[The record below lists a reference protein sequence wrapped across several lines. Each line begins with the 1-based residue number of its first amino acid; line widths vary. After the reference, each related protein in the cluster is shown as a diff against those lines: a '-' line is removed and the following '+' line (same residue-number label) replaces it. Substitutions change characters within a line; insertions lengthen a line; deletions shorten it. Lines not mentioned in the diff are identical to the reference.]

1 MQCEWVDRFRTT
13 TLLHGRN
20 MPCCP
25 ITTVDTADDRFVDN
39 RVFRGWHPCCLMQGV
54 VTSRLCLVPFLLFAL
69 AGGCVANRAD
79 SSNYTRRS
87 PVTTPLKSSANNSE
101 TSMRFDRER
110 KYRSVA
116 ALAFAVPITRYNPPL
131 DLSREGRGSGAFV
144 GYEQSTVQYLW
155 VRTDDRQSSGPGWW
169 GHRGGYGGGSW
180 QGDRFDRRAISVEE
194 KIRVR

>member
-1 MQCEWVDRFRTT
+1 
-13 TLLHGRN
+13 
-20 MPCCP
+20 
-25 ITTVDTADDRFVDN
+25 
-39 RVFRGWHPCCLMQGV
+39 MQGV
-54 VTSRLCLVPFLLFAL
+54 VTSRLCSILFLMTAV

-87 PVTTPLKSSANNSE
+87 PAPNVGNYGEA
-101 TSMRFDRER
+101 SMRFDRER
-110 KYRSVA
+110 KDRSVA